1 MKKPLYIT
9 TICLIAGL
17 FSLTS
22 CQQSDIASIS
32 ETNTKNSQRVAA
44 IGAWSRQF
52 TDDFLIGSTLTQWQ
66 KANRKDY
73 NSNYC
78 QYDPSVPI
86 VDNKDSRTCL
96 IITATKT
103 GIDAYKSGLIKS
115 NYSFKPA
122 RNEEYRISSQ
132 IKLLALD
139 GTTFKSFTQTYGAW
153 PAFWSVQETSWPTKG
168 EIDIMEGY
176 SYNGIAPA
184 RFASN
189 LFYGTTAGNN
199 LLGISAERNYPST
212 FNIDGN
218 SGWHLYD
225 CYWKNQNGV
234 VTVTIM
240 IDNQTVAT
248 YTDSINT
255 KLKLANFGP
264 HNVILNLNVGSNNS
278 SFINPSLINLLS
290 STMMWVDY
298 VTVDKRTI

>member
-1 MKKPLYIT
+1 MKKTFFIT
-9 TICLIAGL
+9 ASYLFIGLI
-17 FSLTS
+17 SLNS
-22 CQQSDIASIS
+22 CQQSDIASVS
-32 ETNTKNSQRVAA
+32 ETTATSSQRIAA
-44 IGAWSRQF
+44 VGAWSRQF
-52 TDDFLIGSTLTQWQ
+52 TDDFLIGSTLMQWQ
-66 KANRKDY
+66 RANRKDY

-78 QYDPSVPI
+78 QYDPSVPK
-86 VDNKDSRTCL
+86 VDNKDGRTCMV
-96 IITATKT
+96 ITATKT
-103 GIDAYKSGLIKS
+103 GIDTYKSGLIKS
-115 NYSFKPA
+115 NYSFKPT

-139 GTTFKSFTQTYGAW
+139 GITFKSFTQTYGAW
-153 PAFWSVQETSWPTKG
+153 PAFWSVQETNWPTQG

-189 LFYGTTAGNN
+189 LFYGTTIGNN
-199 LLGISAERNYPST
+199 LLGNNAERAYPST
-212 FNIDGN
+212 FNVDGN
-218 SGWHLYD
+218 NGWHLYD
-225 CYWKNQNGV
+225 CFWKNQNGV

-240 IDNQTVAT
+240 IDNQTVTT
-248 YTDSINT
+248 YTNSINT
-255 KLKLANFGP
+255 NLKLANFGP